1 MTHYKVHSNVE
12 LVLFKIRYFF
22 FAADCFKVTFSQFE
36 PPEEIELA
44 NQCIYVDYTYQYMY
58 VDYRPRGAASFWC
71 TPRSWRPWCS
81 PWRSPT
87 CRDPSPLGCP
97 WCWRSRKVWTGCLN
111 SRLKLK
117 GDLKKAR
124 TKIFEWCFL
133 VYFNSLEIISIKHN
147 DNPY

>member
-58 VDYRPRGAASFWC
+58 VDYRPRGAASF
-71 TPRSWRPWCS
+71 
-81 PWRSPT
+81 
-87 CRDPSPLGCP
+87 
-97 WCWRSRKVWTGCLN
+97 
-111 SRLKLK
+111 
-117 GDLKKAR
+117 
-124 TKIFEWCFL
+124 
-133 VYFNSLEIISIKHN
+133 
-147 DNPY
+147 